1 MRLRSPH
8 CLSAT
13 LALCVLL
20 AAAAQAQVNP
30 FRSSRGPGLSPED
43 NQLMFESVARLN
55 AAKPSQT
62 GRSEAVEQ
70 SADKQLG

>member
-1 MRLRSPH
+1 
-8 CLSAT
+8 
-13 LALCVLL
+13 
-20 AAAAQAQVNP
+20 
-30 FRSSRGPGLSPED
+30 
-43 NQLMFESVARLN
+43 MFESVARLN